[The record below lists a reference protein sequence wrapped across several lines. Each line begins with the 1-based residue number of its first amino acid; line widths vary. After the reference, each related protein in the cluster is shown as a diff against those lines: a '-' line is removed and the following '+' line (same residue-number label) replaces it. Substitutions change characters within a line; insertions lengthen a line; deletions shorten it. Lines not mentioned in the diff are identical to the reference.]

1 MERYVALYTKYR
13 PQVFDDIVGQEA
25 PIAALRQ
32 SVKTSKIGHAYLF
45 CGQRGTGKT
54 TIARVFARAVNC
66 MHPVNGNPCNE
77 CASCKAILDGT
88 GMDVI
93 EIDGASNNG
102 VDNIRKICDEVSFA
116 PATSRYKVYI
126 IDEVHMIS
134 TAGFNALLKTL
145 EEPPAHAIFIFATTE
160 LHQVPATI
168 VSRCLRFS
176 FKRILPDLI
185 AYRLKII
192 CKGEGIKADDAA
204 LLKLAMLADGALR
217 DAITMLDQVA
227 VINDG
232 RNKQITVKDV
242 EDVVG
247 VVDTEFL
254 YKMSTALIDGNMKD
268 LLELCSELHQS
279 GRDLVHFTT
288 DLANY
293 MRDLLVIRVLPDP
306 TKHLAYSPEV
316 IQQMY
321 TVANKVSAETL
332 TGFIKY
338 LYDENANMRRA
349 GAMDANFDI
358 LMIRLCGR
366 KSKIEP
372 VPLTMPDFAKLQKEA
387 ARSIVVP
394 DAKIPEAAEEKKEET
409 KEEPAPVAPPVSRKE
424 PEEEKKQE
432 EPVKDPSPAKE
443 EPAPVV
449 VIESS
454 EDKEDDTPKEPEP
467 PDNLSLF
474 DQLDDKPEKEDIKE
488 DKKEPASPASS
499 PLAGL
504 SDRLNLFSSGKDT
517 KDEPKEEVPEDR
529 LKVEPK
535 KAGGLAGLSD
545 SFLDDIATDE
555 PEEKEEEPEEETHQ
569 VQRQSHVAQAFDN
582 GGLIVQAKTQGVRAP
597 NLSPA
602 KLDLDE
608 TWRSILEDIGG
619 NLASGLARA
628 RLEVIEDSAYAVFEN
643 RDDKL
648 MINLRSVPGV
658 RDVSYAVKERLE
670 GVSHFYLCSE
680 SGYQAA
686 YAKDQELKREA
697 ETRAKQQEVID
708 MAQDLNIPIKFG
720 DEE

>member
-32 SVKTSKIGHAYLF
+32 SVKTGKIGHAYLF

-232 RNKQITVKDV
+232 RNRQITVKDV

-288 DLANY
+288 GLANY

-372 VPLTMPDFAKLQKEA
+372 VPLTMPDFAKLQQEA

-394 DAKIPEAAEEKKEET
+394 DTKIPEAAEEKKEET
-409 KEEPAPVAPPVSRKE
+409 KEEPAPVAPPVSRKD
-424 PEEEKKQE
+424 PEEEKQA
-432 EPVKDPSPAKE
+432 EPVKDPSPVKE
-443 EPAPVV
+443 EPEPVV

-474 DQLDDKPEKEDIKE
+474 DQLDDKPKKEDIKE
-488 DKKEPASPASS
+488 DKNEPASPASS

-517 KDEPKEEVPEDR
+517 KDEPKEEVPVDR

-582 GGLIVQAKTQGVRAP
+582 GGLIVQAKTQGVRSP

-602 KLDLDE
+602 KLDLE
-608 TWRSILEDIGG
+608 GTWRSILEDIGG
-619 NLASGLARA
+619 NLASGLSRA
-628 RLEVIEDSAYAVFEN
+628 KLEVIGDSAYAVFEN

-648 MINLRSVPGV
+648 MLNLRSVPGV
-658 RDVSYAVKERLE
+658 RDVSSAVKERLDGIE
-670 GVSHFYLCSE
+670 HFYLCSM

-708 MAQDLNIPIKFG
+708 KATDLNIPIKFG

>member
-32 SVKTSKIGHAYLF
+32 SVKTGKIGHAYLF

-160 LHQVPATI
+160 LHQVPNTI

-185 AYRLKII
+185 ASRLKII
-192 CKGEGIKADDAA
+192 CKGEGIKADDTA

-232 RNKQITVKDV
+232 RNRQITVKDV

-247 VVDTEFL
+247 VVDTDFL
-254 YKMSTALIDGNMKD
+254 FKFSTALIDGNMKD
-268 LLELCSELHQS
+268 LLQLCSELHHS

-306 TKHLAYSPEV
+306 GKQLAYSPDV
-316 IQQMY
+316 LQQMY
-321 TVANKVSAETL
+321 TVANKASAETL

-338 LYDENANMRRA
+338 LYDENAAMRRA

-372 VPLTMPDFAKLQKEA
+372 VPLAMPDFAKLQAEA
-387 ARSIVVP
+387 AKSISFTEVKKPEFPVKEEPKEEKKPEPEKEKTEVKEEPKQEDKAEEAKKEPPMPAWLRRPSNIVKPETTAKAEEETKAEDENKEGSVITEDASAP
-394 DAKIPEAAEEKKEET
+394 DPLSDLKSRLNLFSEKKDAEKEEKKEE
-409 KEEPAPVAPPVSRKE
+409 
-424 PEEEKKQE
+424 
-432 EPVKDPSPAKE
+432 
-443 EPAPVV
+443 
-449 VIESS
+449 
-454 EDKEDDTPKEPEP
+454 
-467 PDNLSLF
+467 
-474 DQLDDKPEKEDIKE
+474 DKPAENK
-488 DKKEPASPASS
+488 DKPS
-499 PLAGL
+499 
-504 SDRLNLFSSGKDT
+504 T
-517 KDEPKEEVPEDR
+517 
-529 LKVEPK
+529 
-535 KAGGLAGLSD
+535 LAGLSD
-545 SFLDDIATDE
+545 SFLDDVITDE
-555 PEEKEEEPEEETHQ
+555 ETPEEKEEEEDTG
-569 VQRQSHVAQAFDN
+569 VKRQSHVAQAFDS
-582 GGLIVQAKTQGVRAP
+582 GGLIVQPTSHGVR
-597 NLSPA
+597 PA
-602 KLDLDE
+602 TISTEKMSLNE
-608 TWRSILEDIGG
+608 IWNSILSDVGG
-619 NLASGLARA
+619 NLAGQLSGASLN
-628 RLEVIEDSAYAVFEN
+628 VITDSAYAVFDN
-643 RDDKL
+643 RDEKL
-648 MINLRSVPGV
+648 MINLRSVPGIK
-658 RDVSYAVKERLE
+658 DVSSAVKENLE
-670 GVSHFYLCSE
+670 GVSHFYLCTE
-680 SGYQAA
+680 AVYRNAL
-686 YAKDQELKREA
+686 AKEEERQREA
-697 ETRAKQQEVID
+697 EIMASRQEVID
-708 MAQDLNIPIKFG
+708 LANDLDIPTTIKFG

>member
-32 SVKTSKIGHAYLF
+32 SVKTGKIGHAYLF

-160 LHQVPATI
+160 LHQVPNTI

-185 AYRLKII
+185 ASRLKII
-192 CKGEGIKADDAA
+192 CKGEGIKAEDQA

-232 RNKQITVKDV
+232 RNREITVKDV

-247 VVDTEFL
+247 VVDTDFL
-254 YKMSTALIDGNMKD
+254 FKISTALIDGNMKD
-268 LLELCSELHQS
+268 LLTLCSELHHS

-306 TKHLAYSPEV
+306 SKQLAYSPDV
-316 IQQMY
+316 LQQMY
-321 TVANKVSAETL
+321 TVANKASAETL

-338 LYDENANMRRA
+338 LYDENAAMRRA

-372 VPLTMPDFAKLQKEA
+372 VPLAMPDFTKLQAEA
-387 ARSIVVP
+387 AKSISFAEEKKAESPAAEVKAEPVKADP
-394 DAKIPEAAEEKKEET
+394 PEESKAEEKKET
-409 KEEPAPVAPPVSRKE
+409 AEEKAP
-424 PEEEKKQE
+424 EEKKE
-432 EPVKDPSPAKE
+432 E
-443 EPAPVV
+443 
-449 VIESS
+449 
-454 EDKEDDTPKEPEP
+454 
-467 PDNLSLF
+467 
-474 DQLDDKPEKEDIKE
+474 KPEEA
-488 DKKEPASPASS
+488 KKEPPMPAWLRRPNNIIKPETTAKPEEKTEDPAKTETVITEEGSDPD
-499 PLAGL
+499 PLADFK
-504 SDRLNLFSSGKDT
+504 SRLNLFGDKKPEEKTEEKKED
-517 KDEPKEEVPEDR
+517 KPKT
-529 LKVEPK
+529 
-535 KAGGLAGLSD
+535 LAGLSD
-545 SFLDDIATDE
+545 SFLDDVITEDE
-555 PEEKEEEPEEETHQ
+555 PKEDKEEAEDKG

-582 GGLIVQAKTQGVRAP
+582 GGLIVQPTSHGVR
-597 NLSPA
+597 PA
-602 KLDLDE
+602 KISSEKINLNE
-608 TWRSILEDIGG
+608 VWTSILEDIGG
-619 NLASGLARA
+619 NLGSQLSSTS
-628 RLEVIEDSAYAVFEN
+628 LNVIGDSAYAVFEN
-643 RDDKL
+643 KDEKL
-648 MINLRSVPGV
+648 MINLRSVPGI
-658 RDVSYAVKERLE
+658 RDVSSSVKDRIE
-670 GVSHFYLCSE
+670 GVEHFYLCTE
-680 SGYQAA
+680 AVYRNAE
-686 YAKDQELKREA
+686 AKEEERKRTEEIMA
-697 ETRAKQQEVID
+697 SRQEVID
-708 MAQDLNIPIKFG
+708 LANDLDIPTTIKFG

>member
-32 SVKTSKIGHAYLF
+32 SVKTGKIGHAYLF

-66 MHPVNGNPCNE
+66 QHPVNGNPCNE

-160 LHQVPATI
+160 LHQVPNTI

-185 AYRLKII
+185 ASRLKII

-232 RNKQITVKDV
+232 RNRQITVKDV

-268 LLELCSELHQS
+268 LLELCSELHRS

-306 TKHLAYSPEV
+306 TKHLAYSPDV
-316 IQQMY
+316 LRQMY

-366 KSKIEP
+366 KSKVEP
-372 VPLTMPDFAKLQKEA
+372 VPLAMPDFTKLQAEA
-387 ARSIVVP
+387 AKNITIP
-394 DAKIPEAAEEKKEET
+394 DKKVLLTPSAKEDDSKEPEKKEEAVKT
-409 KEEPAPVAPPVSRKE
+409 EEPAKT
-424 PEEEKKQE
+424 E
-432 EPVKDPSPAKE
+432 EPVKAEEPAKKE
-443 EPAPVV
+443 EPVKAEEPPV
-449 VIESS
+449 VIEPAKP
-454 EDKEDDTPKEPEP
+454 EEPEGPKE

-474 DQLDDKPEKEDIKE
+474 DQLDKKE
-488 DKKEPASPASS
+488 DKEESKPETSS
-499 PLAGL
+499 PVSGLA
-504 SDRLNLFSSGKDT
+504 DRLNLFTSK
-517 KDEPKEEVPEDR
+517 KEEKKPEVPAPKHED
-529 LKVEPK
+529 KP
-535 KAGGLAGLSD
+535 ASSGLAGLSD
-545 SFLDDIATDE
+545 SFLDDIVT
-555 PEEKEEEPEEETHQ
+555 EEPEAKEETKAPEEDTGI
-569 VQRQSHVAQAFDN
+569 QRQSHVAAAFDN
-582 GGLIVQAKTQGVRAP
+582 GGLIVQTNKQGVRAP
-597 NLSPA
+597 NISPE
-602 KLDLDE
+602 KLDLNG
-608 TWRSILEDIGG
+608 TWNSILEGIGG
-619 NLASGLARA
+619 NLGQSLSRS
-628 RLEVIEDSAYAVFEN
+628 RLEVIGDCAYAVFDN

-648 MINLRSVPGV
+648 MINLRSVSGI
-658 RDVSYAVKERLE
+658 RDVSAAVKDRVE
-670 GVSHFYLCSE
+670 GIEHFFLTGE
-680 SGYQAA
+680 SGYQAEL
-686 YAKDQELKREA
+686 AKDMELKREA
-697 ETRAKQQEVID
+697 EIKAKQQEVID
-708 MAQDLNIPIKFG
+708 RVAELNIPIKFG

>member
-32 SVKTSKIGHAYLF
+32 SVKTGKIGHAYLF

-160 LHQVPATI
+160 LHQVPNTI

-185 AYRLKII
+185 ASRLKII
-192 CKGEGIKADDAA
+192 CKGEGIKADDTA

-247 VVDTEFL
+247 VVDTDFL
-254 YKMSTALIDGNMKD
+254 FKMSCALLDGNMRE
-268 LLELCSELHQS
+268 LLDLCSELHHS

-293 MRDLLVIRVLPDP
+293 MRDLLIIRVLPDP
-306 TKHLAYSPEV
+306 TKHLAYSPDV
-316 IQQMY
+316 MQQMY
-321 TVANKVSAETL
+321 TVANKASAETL

-338 LYDENANMRRA
+338 LYDENAAMRRA

-372 VPLTMPDFAKLQKEA
+372 VPLAMPDFAGLQAEAAKKISVPELKVSEPVPKTEEAKETEPAKQAEPVKEA
-387 ARSIVVP
+387 LPLKPAEEDKPKAEDKPKEEAKTEEPKKEPPMPAWLRRP
-394 DAKIPEAAEEKKEET
+394 DNIKMPEDVKEQQKAESTEETVIATDNSDPDPLADFKSRLNLFDNKKEEEKKEE
-409 KEEPAPVAPPVSRKE
+409 
-424 PEEEKKQE
+424 
-432 EPVKDPSPAKE
+432 
-443 EPAPVV
+443 
-449 VIESS
+449 
-454 EDKEDDTPKEPEP
+454 
-467 PDNLSLF
+467 
-474 DQLDDKPEKEDIKE
+474 DKPQE
-488 DKKEPASPASS
+488 
-499 PLAGL
+499 
-504 SDRLNLFSSGKDT
+504 T
-517 KDEPKEEVPEDR
+517 KPSI
-529 LKVEPK
+529 
-535 KAGGLAGLSD
+535 LAGLSD
-545 SFLDDIATDE
+545 SFLDDIAADE
-555 PEEKEEEPEEETHQ
+555 SKDDDKKEEAPS
-569 VQRQSHVAQAFDN
+569 VQRQSHVAQAFDSS
-582 GGLIVQAKTQGVRAP
+582 GLIVQPSTHGVRPA
-597 NLSPA
+597 NISSEKMSLGQIWTQVLS
-602 KLDLDE
+602 E
-608 TWRSILEDIGG
+608 TGG
-619 NLASGLARA
+619 NLASQLSQAS
-628 RLEVIEDSAYAVFEN
+628 LNVIGDSAYAVFDS
-643 RDDKL
+643 RDEKL
-648 MINLRSVPGV
+648 MLNLRSVPGIK
-658 RDVSYAVKERLE
+658 DVSASVKEKTE
-670 GVSHFYLCSE
+670 GVTHFYLCTDSVYRNALAKE
-680 SGYQAA
+680 EEEKRAA
-686 YAKDQELKREA
+686 EIRASQQEIIDIAKDN
-697 ETRAKQQEVID
+697 D
-708 MAQDLNIPIKFG
+708 IPIKFG
-720 DEE
+720 DE